1 LFCTPYRYFIGD
13 ARVSFV
19 ARPMTRLTLMLSLL
33 VDLGIAPWVLL
44 AARAMWLLPDWVIK
58 WLDVRDRREGPPP

>member
-1 LFCTPYRYFIGD
+1 
-13 ARVSFV
+13 
-19 ARPMTRLTLMLSLL
+19 MTRLTLMLSLL